1 MYVTLFVI
9 QRYLLFPAYMA
20 NVTLGY
26 LKTPA
31 EYPLSGFREV
41 TLETADH
48 VHLVSWLHDP
58 APGRPVIL
66 YLHGNAMHIAA
77 RISRYRAFADAGF
90 GMMALSWRGYGRS
103 GGSPSEEG
111 LYRDARAA
119 IALLQ
124 TTYPGSGIILY
135 GESLGT
141 GVAAQMATEYPV
153 YGVVLQSAYTS
164 IEDRVADIYWF
175 LPGIHYLVRDRFDSL
190 SKVARIHAPVL
201 IIHGDRD
208 DVVPF
213 SDGRKLAR
221 NVTAPACFVVA
232 HGAGHVNIPDR
243 LITGA
248 VTRFFTG
255 ARTCPAP

>member
-1 MYVTLFVI
+1 MYVTLFLI
-9 QRYLLFPAYMA
+9 QRYLIFPAYMA

-31 EYPLSGFREV
+31 EYSLPGFREV
-41 TLETADH
+41 PLETVDH
-48 VHLVSWLHDP
+48 VHIVSWLHDP
-58 APGRPVIL
+58 APGKPIIL
-66 YLHGNAMHIAA
+66 YMPGNAMHIAA
-77 RISRYRAFADAGF
+77 RIPRYRAFAEAGF
-90 GMMALSWRGYGRS
+90 GVMALSWRGYGRS
-103 GGSPSEEG
+103 EGSPSEEG

-119 IALLQ
+119 IALLGK
-124 TTYPGSGIILY
+124 TYPASGIILY

-141 GVAAQMATEYPV
+141 GVAVQMATEYPV

-190 SKVARIHAPVL
+190 SKVSRIHAPVL

-213 SDGRKLAR
+213 SDGKKLAR
-221 NVTAPACFVVA
+221 NVTAPLCFVTA
-232 HGAGHVNIPDR
+232 HGAGHVNIPDA
-243 LITGA
+243 LIARA
-248 VTRFFTG
+248 VTSFFTAG
-255 ARTCPAP
+255 RTCPAP